1 MELIGDKKYVNS
13 VIESNG
19 LWVLMSNGSVYML
32 KASTGFALPTWTSKD
47 EAAGFCNSAKI
58 DNFKPAF
65 IPLPTFVEAW
75 LESNQLDVV
84 EVLASPKYNFDALSY
99 NKDELVAKFKT

>member
-1 MELIGDKKYVNS
+1 LELIGDKKYVSS
-13 VIESNG
+13 VIESDG

-32 KASTGFALPTWTSKD
+32 KASTGFALPTWISKD
-47 EAAGFCNSAKI
+47 EAAVFCNSAKI

-75 LESNQLDVV
+75 LESNQLDV
-84 EVLASPKYNFDALSY
+84 EDVLASPKYNVDALSY
-99 NKDELVAKFKT
+99 NKDELIAKFKT